1 MFVFPILPNLDNRK
15 VYIQLGN
22 RLHWSRWACWV
33 RLETRGR
40 APLLARNWVMLVRGV
55 VRMTVGLSERRVCKQ
70 TRTVSM
76 QFTSK
81 KIVCHEAYFSKSSH
95 SKALWSKAFLSGSWT
110 TNSTLALLRIVRC
123 ENRQSSHLASTSG
136 RCESRSLSRT
146 IRFMRFCQP
155 SRQFT

>member
-1 MFVFPILPNLDNRK
+1 
-15 VYIQLGN
+15 
-22 RLHWSRWACWV
+22 
-33 RLETRGR
+33 
-40 APLLARNWVMLVRGV
+40 MLVRGV

-95 SKALWSKAFLSGSWT
+95 SKALWSKAFLSGSCT

-123 ENRQSSHLASTSG
+123 ENRQSSHLASIHR
-136 RCESRSLSRT
+136 RCGVSLTLSNHT
-146 IRFMRFCQP
+146 LHALLPTLSPIHVVLYSEVTVLGLFSVLMIQGMRLYK
-155 SRQFT
+155 RGI